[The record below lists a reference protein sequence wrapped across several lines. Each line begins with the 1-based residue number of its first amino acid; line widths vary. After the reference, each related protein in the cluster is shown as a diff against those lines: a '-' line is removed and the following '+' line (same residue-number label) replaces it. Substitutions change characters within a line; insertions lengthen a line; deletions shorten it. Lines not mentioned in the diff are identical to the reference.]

1 MVELVHRL
9 RRVAFALFV
18 VLTWV
23 SLAEAQYRR
32 PLEPS
37 IGEDYHVE
45 ASAVLWSA
53 APGLDISS
61 DGLGQTGT
69 VIDLVDDLNIQKKM
83 IREIRVVLRPATKH
97 KFHFNYMPIKYEA
110 EASVPREFVFNGQR
124 YRIGMPVNTT
134 AQLTTYRLGYE
145 YDFFYRD
152 RGYAGVMFDLKYT
165 NVDVTL
171 ATPITSEFMKAPAPI
186 PALGF
191 TGRGY
196 IASNTSVT
204 GEISFF
210 KVPENLGGEDFG
222 GRYIDFDIYGTF
234 NFNNNV
240 GAQFGYRSVDVD
252 YFTEA
257 DTGALNFRGPYFTGV
272 VRF

>member
-1 MVELVHRL
+1 MVELTYRL
-9 RRVAFALFV
+9 GRGVFAGFV

-23 SLAEAQYRR
+23 STAEAQYQR
-32 PLEPS
+32 PPEPS
-37 IGEDYHVE
+37 IGENYHVE
-45 ASAVLWSA
+45 ASGVLWSA

-61 DGLGQTGT
+61 DGLGQAGT
-69 VIDLVDDLNIQKKM
+69 VIDLVEDLNVEKKM
-83 IREIRVVLRPATKH
+83 VREVRVVLRPAPKH
-97 KFHFNYMPIKYEA
+97 KFRFNYMPIKYEA

-124 YRIGMPVNTT
+124 YRIGVPVNTT
-134 AQLTTYRLGYE
+134 AKLTTYRLGYE

-165 NVDVTL
+165 DIDVTL
-171 ATPITSEFMKAPAPI
+171 ETPVTSEFMKAPAPI
-186 PALGF
+186 PAIGF

-196 IASNTSVT
+196 LAHNTSIT
-204 GEISFF
+204 GELSFF
-210 KVPENLGGEDFG
+210 KVPENLGRDEFG
-222 GRYIDFDIYGTF
+222 GRYIDFDIYSTF

-252 YFTEA
+252 YFTQF
-257 DTGALNFRGPYFTGV
+257 DTGRLNFRGPYFTGV